1 MEIADWKKL
10 FAPHILSRGE
20 EYYESELVEIEA
32 MDEQSIEATV
42 EGTDTYSVEI
52 VLKNNRVAQMDCDC
66 PYAADGNNCKHMAA
80 VLFAADDTESTE
92 YSLIECIT
100 KRDQEKQEA
109 RDSAL
114 TRAISELSEE
124 QLRLLL
130 TDAAKK
136 HSDIWDR
143 ITLIGKNTVDPLVRK
158 RWSADLHE
166 ITRRAS
172 DRHGFIDYRHASDY
186 TSELCGYLDEAIA
199 PLLENRL
206 VMDAFDLVGMVFA
219 KAMSQEIDDSDGGL
233 SFVASNCHEYW
244 NDLIPAP
251 EADQARMLDWFQ
263 SQIRRLSGDIGED
276 FLWPVVFACFTDTKL
291 LPKILGMLDTQIKSA
306 NKYSLKW
313 LVTQRIELMKKS
325 GATNAEVDAY
335 RKEFWEYPFIR
346 RQDLDR
352 LEAEKQWNEALELLR
367 ECEKM
372 DAEDRNLLAEYS
384 VRKIRILKQSGP
396 ERVWLD
402 TLKQYIFSF
411 PQRDLTYISEL
422 KQAVPANQWAGLLQE
437 LFQNE
442 NTRRLR
448 RELQLSEGMLEQMM
462 AEMEASRH
470 PYELWKYEKEL
481 RKVYPERVRDLLLK
495 QLDNQMRQ
503 ASARGAYARTVQEL
517 KRLYGYPEGREK
529 AAELAKGWRRDFPR
543 RSAMLDELKK
553 VKL

>member
-1 MEIADWKKL
+1 MKIADWKKL
-10 FAPHILSRGE
+10 FAPRILSRGE
-20 EYYESELVEIEA
+20 EYYESELVGIRA
-32 MDEQSIEATV
+32 MDEQSIEAAV

-52 VLKNNRVAQMDCDC
+52 ILRNNRVARMVCDC

-92 YSLIECIT
+92 YPLIECIT
-100 KRDQEKQEA
+100 KRNQEKQEA
-109 RDSAL
+109 TDSAL
-114 TRAISELSEE
+114 TKAISELSEN

-136 HSDIWDR
+136 HSDIRDR
-143 ITLIGKNTVDPLVRK
+143 ITLIGKSIVDPLVRK
-158 RWSADLHE
+158 RWAVNLHE

-172 DRHGFIDYRHASDY
+172 DRHGFIDYCHASDY

-219 KAMSQEIDDSDGGL
+219 EAMSQEIDDSDGGL
-233 SFVASNCHEYW
+233 CFVASSCQEYW
-244 NDLIPAP
+244 GDLISAP
-251 EADQARMLDWFQ
+251 EAVQTRMLDWFQ
-263 SQIRRLSGDIGED
+263 LQIRRFSGGIGEE
-276 FLWPVVFACFTDTKL
+276 FLWPVVFEFFTDPKL
-291 LPKILGMLDTQIKSA
+291 LPKILTMLDTQIRSA
-306 NKYSLKW
+306 NEYDLER
-313 LVTQRIELMKKS
+313 LVTQRIVLMKKN
-325 GATNAEVDAY
+325 GATNTEVDAY
-335 RKEFWEYPFIR
+335 RNKFREYPFIR
-346 RQDLDR
+346 KQDLDR
-352 LEAEKQWNEALELLR
+352 LEAEKQWAEALELLH
-367 ECEKM
+367 ECEKI
-372 DAEDRNLLAEYS
+372 DTENQYLLSEHS
-384 VRKIRILKQSGP
+384 IRKIRILKQSGP
-396 ERVWLD
+396 EWMWLNA
-402 TLKQYIFSF
+402 LKQYIFGF

-422 KQAVPANQWAGLLQE
+422 KQAVTADQWPELLQQ

-448 RELQLSEGMLEQMM
+448 RDLQLSEGMLEQMM
-462 AEMEASRH
+462 AEMETSRH

-503 ASARGAYARTVQEL
+503 ASARDAYARTVQEL